1 MGNMLETVLSVLGR
15 LQMEKNPLLLALDGR
30 CAAGK
35 TTLAGQ
41 LRERTGCMVIH
52 MDDFFLRPEQ
62 RTAERL
68 AQPGGNVD
76 WQRFLEEV
84 LLPLKKGRPFQYRPY
99 DCHTQALR
107 EPVRIT
113 PGSVTL
119 VEGSYSCHP
128 RLWTFYDFHIF
139 LDITKE
145 EQLSRIEKRNGSEM
159 LEVFRSRWIP
169 MEESYFQTFSIE
181 ERCELRFP
189 ERKANLEENSHR

>member
-1 MGNMLETVLSVLGR
+1 MENMLETVLSVLGR

-35 TTLAGQ
+35 TTLAAQ
-41 LRERTGCMVIH
+41 LRERTGCTVIH

-76 WQRFLEEV
+76 WERFLEEV

-99 DCHTQALR
+99 DCHTQTLR

-113 PGSVTL
+113 PGFVTL